1 MHTTSRFAYAPRLCL
16 AAVLGVMGSIAGAEV
31 SELHTW
37 EVYEAE
43 WTAEGSYDNPY
54 VEVPPDA
61 GQDLVTAEF
70 VGVSG
75 EAEGETLEAVG
86 FWDGGDTWRV
96 RFAPPLPGRWEYRTQ
111 SDDPGL
117 DGQEGVLDVSAWD
130 EAGKAENPVRRGFIQ
145 VNSEGERAGRHFVR
159 ADGTPF
165 LWVGDTWWNWTK
177 RAIEFSTFQELV
189 DDRADKGFTLGQLF
203 VAANGWSPQSS
214 LLNEDFTELDI
225 DLMRRVDE
233 MIAYANSRGLT
244 VWVHGWWT
252 RENMVEN
259 IGAENIR
266 RWWRYLVHRLG
277 AHNVIWV
284 IAGEYN
290 MHDYGGFDVSFWKD
304 VGQLISDED
313 PYDRI
318 ISAHP
323 TPPAWGGGAD
333 APQWSTGEVLHDEP
347 WLDYNQSQTGHA
359 RWRQEMSARIIRAGY
374 DREPAKPT
382 VITEPWY
389 EFVEGNPSGREVR
402 LGPWTAMLSGA
413 AGHTYGGGHVWLA
426 HVPESPGGGGPW
438 PIEEDPGVNT
448 LDYDGAVSMG
458 HFASFFEEV
467 EWWNMEPRP
476 DLMKEY
482 PEPYCLALPGEEY
495 VLYLRWGGSAMVDLR
510 DAGEDAGLAYRW
522 FNPATGEYRPEQR
535 IAGGAVRRIS
545 APEDYPGRTEFRDWV
560 LHIKRAE

>member
-1 MHTTSRFAYAPRLCL
+1 MHTPIRFVLCV
-16 AAVLGVMGSIAGAEV
+16 AAVLTAMPSMA

-43 WTAEGSYDNPY
+43 LTAEGSYDNPY
-54 VEVPPDA
+54 MDVAPDP
-61 GQDLVTAEF
+61 GHDLVTAEF
-70 VGVSG
+70 AGVSG
-75 EAEGETLEAVG
+75 EAEGETVEVVG

-117 DGQEGVLDVSAWD
+117 DGQEGVLEVSPWD
-130 EAGKAENPVRRGFIQ
+130 EAAKDENPVRRGFIQ
-145 VNSEGERAGRHFVR
+145 VNTDGERAGRHFVR

-177 RAIEFSTFQELV
+177 RSIEFSTFQELV

-203 VAANGWSPQSS
+203 VAGNGWGPEAS
-214 LLNEDFTELDI
+214 LLQEDFTELDM
-225 DLMRRVDE
+225 DLMRRVDD
-233 MIAYANSRGLT
+233 MIAYANSQGMT

-259 IGAENIR
+259 IGEENIK

-313 PYDRI
+313 PYERI

-347 WLDYNQSQTGHA
+347 WLDYNQSQTGHG
-359 RWRQEMSARIIRAGY
+359 RWRLEMSARIIREDY
-374 DREPAKPT
+374 EREPAKPT

-413 AGHTYGGGHVWLA
+413 AGHSYGGGHVWLA
-426 HVPESPGGGGPW
+426 HVPESPGGAGPW
-438 PIEEDPGVNT
+438 PIDEDPEVNT
-448 LDYDGAVSMG
+448 LDYEGAVSMG
-458 HFASFFEEV
+458 HFASFFDEV
-467 EWWNMEPRP
+467 EWWTMEPRP
-476 DLMKEY
+476 DLMAEY
-482 PEPYCLALPGEEY
+482 PEPYCLARPGEEY
-495 VLYLRWGGSAMVDLR
+495 VLYLRWGGSAMVDLS
-510 DAGEDAGLAYRW
+510 DASEDAEFVYRW
-522 FNPATGEYRPEQR
+522 FNPATGEYRPEEG
-535 IAGGAVRRIS
+535 IAGGAVRRIP

-560 LHIKRAE
+560 LHIKRAG